1 MIQSPNK
8 SLIAVSGIRVFYP
21 AVVDLFPTSTGSDPR
36 MVGHWGLDGISKLKR
51 GMAFKAVDSIDG
63 P

>member
-8 SLIAVSGIRVFYP
+8 SLISVSGIKVFYP
-21 AVVDLFPTSTGSDPR
+21 AVDLFPTSTGSDPG
-36 MVGHWGLDGISKLKR
+36 MVGHWGLDGISKWKK
-51 GMAFKAVDSIDG
+51 GMALEAVGSIDG

>member
-8 SLIAVSGIRVFYP
+8 SLISIAGIKVFYP
-21 AVVDLFPTSTGSDPR
+21 AVVDLFPTSTASDPG
-36 MVGHWGLDGISKLKR
+36 MVGHWGLSGIRQTEEGDGIW
-51 GMAFKAVDSIDG
+51 I